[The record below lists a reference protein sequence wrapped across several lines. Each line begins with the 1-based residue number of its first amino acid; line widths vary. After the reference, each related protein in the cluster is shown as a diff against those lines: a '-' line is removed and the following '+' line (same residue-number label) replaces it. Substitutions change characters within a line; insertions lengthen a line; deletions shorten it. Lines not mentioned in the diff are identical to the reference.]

1 MLVGKIH
8 LGLAPCLP
16 GTSSI
21 MILLSVMMVNISVH
35 TQFGSIT
42 AKLYVNDELWDQMQE
57 DYDLDLEKQV
67 NCQLNSQPIAQVWLH
82 YNHN

>member
-1 MLVGKIH
+1 MLRPEK
-8 LGLAPCLP
+8 
-16 GTSSI
+16 
-21 MILLSVMMVNISVH
+21 
-35 TQFGSIT
+35 F
-42 AKLYVNDELWDQMQE
+42 YVNDELLDQMQE